1 MAIPKEY
8 LGAIVL
14 EVDGREV
21 EIESYTTSDKTG
33 RKLVKTMNRTGRPS
47 GFTQGVGEY
56 NLTITAPVPTD
67 PTEEVDWAS
76 ITSAKLTHYPSTTT
90 GQRVSYLGC
99 FTQEVSEKYE
109 VDNEAKRDITMSAIK
124 KVTE

>member
-14 EVDGREV
+14 EVDGREI
-21 EIESYTTSDKTG
+21 EIESYQVDDDTG

-56 NLTITAPVPTD
+56 SLSLTAPIPVD
-67 PTEEVDWAS
+67 ASEEVDWAS
-76 ITSAKLTHYPSTTT
+76 IVGAKLTHYPSTTT
-90 GQRVSYLGC
+90 GKRISFLGC
-99 FTQEVSEKYE
+99 FTLKVSEKYQ
-109 VDNEAKRDITMSAIK
+109 VDNEAKRDITMAAIK
-124 KVTE
+124 RVNE